1 MVVAIVAEEPHAP
14 VLLLHVTV
22 HRLPATSKEDSEWR
36 AGRDGAVL
44 ARKVEE
50 VEKEGQDGERDPAH
64 IQPEA
69 IGLEEEWKGKEER
82 NEDAVGT
89 QEAHGGDEEGDG
101 AIVKRRRWR
110 NSNETRRYEDTLRR

>member
-69 IGLEEEWKGKEER
+69 IGLERSGRE
-82 NEDAVGT
+82 
-89 QEAHGGDEEGDG
+89 
-101 AIVKRRRWR
+101 KRRGTRTLLER
-110 NSNETRRYEDTLRR
+110 RRHMAATRREMGLE